1 MTDRSPVAL
10 AELADALRLPARP
23 LFLGRKGS
31 SPASPILIGEK
42 DAASALE
49 AAASWPAVD
58 NGKHSCSEPTT
69 RVFWSDDGA
78 GPADGEPQR
87 VWDRRDFATDR
98 FGGERSV
105 RRIRMATPGPGGLA
119 RALMKTEFFFSRAT
133 LVFTKEA
140 STAARGA
147 TRSYLAHQAVCGL
160 FGDFHERPYLYRSD
174 AKGHAT
180 ETVLVLSTAAPRLRS
195 THSVPSLSSW
205 RRWKR
210 SGTPTPYPK
219 TPVSTSNFGQM
230 PPRMYRARKALTR
243 SGSTSWDA
251 TWRDDPQTA
260 DDPHGVYRSYL
271 QRRLEGVAHI
281 DRVRVTKRGQVKV
294 RRTLQH
300 GAPIVF
306 VTTDLIGTLTIQDP
320 ERLRERIARGIGRS
334 RSLGC
339 GLLCLSRPGTVLA
352 RRHATSLDALHI

>member
-1 MTDRSPVAL
+1 MKP
-10 AELADALRLPARP
+10 EL
-23 LFLGRKGS
+23 
-31 SPASPILIGEK
+31 
-42 DAASALE
+42 
-49 AAASWPAVD
+49 
-58 NGKHSCSEPTT
+58 
-69 RVFWSDDGA
+69 
-78 GPADGEPQR
+78 
-87 VWDRRDFATDR
+87 
-98 FGGERSV
+98 
-105 RRIRMATPGPGGLA
+105 
-119 RALMKTEFFFSRAT
+119 FFSRAT

-147 TRSYLAHQAVCGL
+147 TRSYLVHQAVCGL

-180 ETVLVLSTAAPRLRS
+180 ETVLVLSTAAPRLGS
-195 THSVPSLSSW
+195 THSVPIAVELEALET
-205 RRWKR
+205 KR
-210 SGTPTPYPK
+210 FPDALPQDAR
-219 TPVSTSNFGQM
+219 FDFEL
-230 PPRMYRARKALTR
+230 RANATKDVPGPQGTR
-243 SGSTSWDA
+243 SKRVDVWDA

-281 DRVRVTKRGQVKV
+281 DRVRVTERGQVKV

-306 VTTDLIGTLTIQDP
+306 VATNLIGTLTIQDP